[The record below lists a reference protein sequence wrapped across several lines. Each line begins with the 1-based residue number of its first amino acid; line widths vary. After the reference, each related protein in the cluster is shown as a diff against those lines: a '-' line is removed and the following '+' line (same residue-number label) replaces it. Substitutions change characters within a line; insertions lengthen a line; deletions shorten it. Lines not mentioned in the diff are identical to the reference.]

1 MSYGFLVS
9 IMSQESHFDGKK
21 IIYVQ
26 CNGIWIKSQDYGLK
40 MNEFESQIV
49 RITAQWT
56 QISTKFKY

>member
-1 MSYGFLVS
+1 
-9 IMSQESHFDGKK
+9 MSQESHFDGKK